1 MSKLGQFFDFTSGQ
15 IKFLL
20 AMCVTALALGL
31 YLMIRTYAT
40 PPPEAV
46 SLPVFMADS
55 DNSITGLFKIDPNT
69 SPVDS
74 LELMPGIGPVLADRI
89 VTYRQHS
96 HFDQAIDIT
105 EVKGIGPKL
114 FEKIRPYI
122 KVKQP

>member
-15 IKFLL
+15 TKFLL
-20 AMCVTALALGL
+20 VLCATALTMGL

-40 PPPEAV
+40 PPPNAP
-46 SLPVFMADS
+46 SLPVFIAES
-55 DNSITGLFKIDPNT
+55 DNSVTGLFTVDPNT

-74 LELMPGIGPVLADRI
+74 LELLPGIGPVLADRI
-89 VTYRQHS
+89 VEYRQHNR
-96 HFDQAIDIT
+96 FDQAIDIT

-122 KVKQP
+122 RVRQL